1 VSYTTNQWVKMNPF
15 EAAARLNEL
24 ERENAAL
31 REVIKSNI
39 IDIGQLSEE
48 AVTLRE
54 DKERLDWLEKNKFQ
68 HRDFNT
74 GDSLGYEW
82 CVSSSYED
90 EICVR
95 AAIDAARKE
104 KP

>member
-1 VSYTTNQWVKMNPF
+1 MSDVTPQWVKMSAF
-15 EAAARLNEL
+15 EATARLNEL
-24 ERENAAL
+24 ERENAA
-31 REVIKSNI
+31 
-39 IDIGQLSEE
+39 
-48 AVTLRE
+48 LRE

-104 KP
+104 AQP